1 MSRNVGVSDI
11 ASICEFILAL
21 SKSDGWIYSDTPA
34 TLNNPDW
41 EVVPGLPTGAN
52 NLRFSGRVP
61 LLVNDTWVS
70 AGLLNS
76 ATHDGD
82 AVAIYRD
89 PDTGTIDLKTYT
101 ERYPSDETDGTPDSM
116 PRAGIASNWGDFV
129 VLGDIHWKADPSL
142 AYSNTN
148 TARYP
153 HGLWFSEAGTTDT
166 YNPDKVFFVGQKLER
181 NAVLGLFPVE
191 RGLLVVTQSLV
202 VLLRGTPD
210 DFVYEELRSGISPST
225 SSEVTFWPYT
235 GLVVWLDRTGKVWAT
250 NGDVVARLDEGV
262 TIKRADAG
270 MVLGLN
276 QDLFVSGGVDVRLFH
291 TFGEGGAWTTLD
303 TPSGWQRA
311 VFCRS
316 TVIGVGAN
324 QDSGGTF
331 ILDSETNGIL
341 GQDFLFGTV
350 DSVQVLTIDSN
361 YDKRGTFNGVN
372 IRPVM
377 RTRPLPGASDRTVF
391 WHRFGGRAN
400 GPGRLRKVVSYSSA
414 DIDERGYQHRVAQR
428 LDDRK
433 DFTFEAHGPSLEAVF
448 ELEFEGDVTPEHVTV
463 AAHRGRLER

>member
-1 MSRNVGVSDI
+1 MSGNIGVDDI

-21 SKSDGWIYSDTPA
+21 SKQDGWIYSDTPA
-34 TLNNPDW
+34 TLTNPDW
-41 EVVPGLPTGAN
+41 QSIPGLPSGVD
-52 NLRFSGRVP
+52 NLRFAGRVP

-76 ATHDGD
+76 PNYDTE
-82 AVAIYRD
+82 AVAVYRD
-89 PDTGTIDLKTYT
+89 PDTDSIGLKTWT
-101 ERYPSDETDGTPDSM
+101 ERYPSDETDGTPNSM
-116 PRAGIASNWGDFV
+116 PRASIAGNWGDFV
-129 VLGDIHWKADPSL
+129 VLGDIHWKADPSA
-142 AYSNTN
+142 AYSDTN

-153 HGLWFSEAGTTDT
+153 HGLWFSEPGTTDT
-166 YNPDKVFFVGQKLER
+166 YNPDRVFFVGQKLER
-181 NAVLGLFPVE
+181 NAVLGVFPVE
-191 RGLLVVTQSLV
+191 RGLLVITQSLV
-202 VLLRGTPD
+202 ALLRGTPD
-210 DFVYEELRSGISPST
+210 DFVYEELRSGISPGA

-250 NGDVVARLDEGV
+250 NGDVVARLDSGV
-262 TIKRADAG
+262 TIEKTATGA
-270 MVLGLN
+270 VLGLN
-276 QDLFVSGGVDVRLFH
+276 QDLFVSGGEDVRLFH
-291 TFGEGGAWTTLD
+291 TFGDGGAWTTLD
-303 TPSGWQRA
+303 TPSGWQKA

-316 TVIGVGAN
+316 TVIGVGIN

-341 GQDFLFGTV
+341 GQDLLFGEV
-350 DSVQVLTIDSN
+350 DSVQVFTLDDN
-361 YDKRGTFNGVN
+361 EDKRGTFNGLA

-400 GPGRLRKVVSYSSA
+400 GPGKLRKATAYGSA
-414 DIDERGYQHRVAQR
+414 DASERGFTHRVSQR
-428 LDDRK
+428 LADRK

-448 ELEFEGDVTPEHVTV
+448 ELEFEGDVTPEHMTV

>member
-1 MSRNVGVSDI
+1 MSRNVGVDDI

-41 EVVPGLPTGAN
+41 ETIPGLPDGAN
-52 NLRFSGRVP
+52 NLRFAGRVP
-61 LLVNDTWVS
+61 LLVDDTWVS

-82 AVAIYRD
+82 AVAVYRD
-89 PDTGTIDLKTYT
+89 PDTDTIGLKTYT
-101 ERYPSDETDGTPDSM
+101 ERYPSDETDGTADSM
-116 PRAGIASNWGDFV
+116 PRASIASNWGDFV
-129 VLGDIHWKADPSL
+129 VLGDIHWKADPSV
-142 AYSNTN
+142 AYSDTN

-166 YNPDKVFFVGQKLER
+166 YNPDKVFFVGQKLEL

-210 DFVYEELRSGISPST
+210 DFVYEELRSGISPVN

-250 NGDVVARLDEGV
+250 NGDAVARLDEGV
-262 TIKRADAG
+262 TIRRSEAG

-291 TFGEGGAWTTLD
+291 TFGEGGAWTTLE
-303 TPSGWQRA
+303 TPSGWQKA

-316 TVIGVGAN
+316 TVIGVGVN

-341 GQDFLFGTV
+341 GQDLLFGTV
-350 DSVQVLTIDSN
+350 DSVQVFTIDGN
-361 YDKRGTFNGVN
+361 YDKRGTFNGLN
-372 IRPVM
+372 IRPLM

-400 GPGRLRKVVSYSSA
+400 GPGKLRKAVSYASA
-414 DIDERGYQHRVAQR
+414 DVGERGYQHRVAQR

-463 AAHRGRLER
+463 SAHRGRAER